1 MHICNHNGRVL
12 NTFLRTKKAFRK
24 RLYLKCIETCMLGQ
38 VIVSICL
45 LIRALNYLIFFSL
58 SLSCS
63 FILSGDKN
71 SLRKLGKMSTSGS
84 RAVS

>member
-24 RLYLKCIETCMLGQ
+24 RLYLKCNETCMLGQ

-45 LIRALNYLIFFSL
+45 LIRALNYLIFSL
-58 SLSCS
+58 SL
-63 FILSGDKN
+63 FFFYIIRGQKFPQEAGEN
-71 SLRKLGKMSTSGS
+71 EYIRQ
-84 RAVS
+84 